1 MPIQPWQCLLPLIG
15 NMMISLEL
23 FAGCETVRPEKCL
36 KSGVVSDG
44 LQVDRF
50 IPARNAF
57 DVDLASFK
65 MSKENDGVASPT
77 ASTPSKVRCLL

>member
-1 MPIQPWQCLLPLIG
+1 MNG
-15 NMMISLEL
+15 
-23 FAGCETVRPEKCL
+23 L
-36 KSGVVSDG
+36 KSCHG

-65 MSKENDGVASPT
+65 MLKENDGVASPT
-77 ASTPSKVRCLL
+77 ASTPSKVILPLVTVDGKECSWHLQLGRPDP